1 MYNNVIKLWLV
12 SISLLVR
19 PSVCPFATNF
29 DLELILSGL
38 VVQLYKCFS
47 AWHLP

>member
-1 MYNNVIKLWLV
+1 MYNNVIKIWLV

-29 DLELILSGL
+29 DLELILSGPVL
-38 VVQLYKCFS
+38 NNRTCCTTV
-47 AWHLP
+47 